1 MQARTA
7 ISLSEL
13 KAKMPDQADN
23 LDPASTRRCQ
33 TIRTMKSL
41 LNIRQQRERQS

>member
-13 KAKMPDQADN
+13 KATMPDQADN
-23 LDPASTRRCQ
+23 LDPASTMTLEQ
-33 TIRTMKSL
+33 
-41 LNIRQQRERQS
+41 